1 VAPHRCTQ
9 HCLAT
14 LLRKENWR
22 NRVPMPHGE
31 VPQGGTLAWSSC
43 GEQPLFQRNFC
54 AFAGLEHAV
63 RLGTPSALHST
74 VSLPPKRARK
84 PLVLVAEDETEAAEL
99 IESILR
105 REGCDVLIATD
116 GAQALEMARELPR
129 PDLIMLDLELPVMD
143 GRACIAA
150 MRADPSL
157 SGIPV
162 FIVSG
167 AADATTVR
175 ATDNVRKARL
185 LDGLGRVMAR
195 LRGEMP
201 THEAES
207 PISTVEIAVS

>member
-1 VAPHRCTQ
+1 V
-9 HCLAT
+9 
-14 LLRKENWR
+14 
-22 NRVPMPHGE
+22 
-31 VPQGGTLAWSSC
+31 S
-43 GEQPLFQRNFC
+43 
-54 AFAGLEHAV
+54 
-63 RLGTPSALHST
+63 
-74 VSLPPKRARK
+74 SLPPKLARK

-105 REGCDVLIATD
+105 REGCDVLVATD
-116 GAQALEMARELPR
+116 GAMALEMARELPR
-129 PDLIMLDLELPVMD
+129 PDLVLLDLELPVMD
-143 GRACIAA
+143 GRACLAA

-162 FIVSG
+162 FVVSG

-201 THEAES
+201 LLESES
-207 PISTVEIAVS
+207 PISTVEAAVT

>member
-1 VAPHRCTQ
+1 MRRRVAIE
-9 HCLAT
+9 ASD
-14 LLRKENWR
+14 LR
-22 NRVPMPHGE
+22 
-31 VPQGGTLAWSSC
+31 T
-43 GEQPLFQRNFC
+43 F
-54 AFAGLEHAV
+54 FAAVVLEPAV
-63 RLGTPSALHST
+63 GLGTPPAWHSD
-74 VSLPPKRARK
+74 VAPPPKFVRK

-105 REGCDVLIATD
+105 REGCDVLVATD

-129 PDLIMLDLELPVMD
+129 PDLILLDLELPVMD

-150 MRADPSL
+150 MRSDPSL

-195 LRGEMP
+195 LRGEMTMP
-201 THEAES
+201 ESES
-207 PISTVEIAVS
+207 PISTVEVAAS

>member
-1 VAPHRCTQ
+1 
-9 HCLAT
+9 
-14 LLRKENWR
+14 
-22 NRVPMPHGE
+22 MPQGE
-31 VPQGGTLAWSSC
+31 VPQGGAPASVIG
-43 GEQPLFQRNFC
+43 GEQSPIL
-54 AFAGLEHAV
+54 AIYPAV
-63 RLGTPSALHST
+63 LRHFFVSRLPERSPSPGTPPALHCD
-74 VSLPPKRARK
+74 VSPPPKLVRK

-105 REGCDVLIATD
+105 REGCDVLVATD
-116 GAQALEMARELPR
+116 GAMALEMARELPR
-129 PDLIMLDLELPVMD
+129 PDLILLDLELPVMD

-150 MRADPSL
+150 MRSDPSL

-195 LRGEMP
+195 LRGEM
-201 THEAES
+201 TMLESES
-207 PISTVEIAVS
+207 PISTVEVGAS